1 MARLNSGL
9 PPTETAESEWEKI
22 ERKRLR
28 ERSDRD
34 ERMQRKILEQQL
46 PTTGVKTT
54 ALPRPNSYMPA
65 DICKYSSSL
74 TSFI

>member
-34 ERMQRKILEQQL
+34 ERMQRKILE
-46 PTTGVKTT
+46 
-54 ALPRPNSYMPA
+54 
-65 DICKYSSSL
+65 
-74 TSFI
+74 